1 MAPLERRIMIL
12 RHAKAEAADGR
23 LQDHD
28 RTLTARGLADARRL
42 GALLVA
48 EAALP
53 DLVLCST
60 AARTRETFA
69 ALGWHVPVK
78 YLERLYLASAGDLI
92 ATLQMLDDSVR
103 HVLVIGHNPGLLEA
117 VVWLMADA
125 LHEKD
130 IRQLTRKFPTA
141 TLADLTLSLGQ
152 WRDLAPASAT
162 LARVLIG
169 REVPELREP
178 IVDSI
183 NFVTPSPACSVACA
197 PAQASLSRTA
207 GEG

>member
-1 MAPLERRIMIL
+1 
-12 RHAKAEAADGR
+12 
-23 LQDHD
+23 
-28 RTLTARGLADARRL
+28 
-42 GALLVA
+42 
-48 EAALP
+48 
-53 DLVLCST
+53 
-60 AARTRETFA
+60 
-69 ALGWHVPVK
+69 VPVK

-103 HVLVIGHNPGLLEA
+103 HELVIGHNPGLLEA
-117 VVWLMADA
+117 VDWLMADA

-178 IVDSI
+178 KR
-183 NFVTPSPACSVACA
+183 A
-197 PAQASLSRTA
+197 
-207 GEG
+207 